1 MEKVVRVFNSHE
13 ESERADRE
21 FYRSLTPKERV
32 EIALQLID
40 DTYGTE
46 HRLEPVVKIIKL
58 ERFRGTSKE

>member
-21 FYRSLTPKERV
+21 FYRSLTPTQRV

-46 HRLEPVVKIIKL
+46 HRLEAVCRIVELK
-58 ERFRGTSKE
+58 RG